1 MGRRGLCNL
10 WHCSQYSIESFY
22 HKGYTKHTQLNK
34 RCDYIRY
41 ILAIAQF
48 SHLDPLIKTFTNTI
62 LPKKQLYGHS
72 QFNAQLTPEKMKK
85 STLKACNVH
94 EMNVAEMQTYHG
106 GAVLIP
112 LVLFGVLGAYLS
124 AKTVLIV
131 KSIYSSLK

>member
-1 MGRRGLCNL
+1 
-10 WHCSQYSIESFY
+10 
-22 HKGYTKHTQLNK
+22 
-34 RCDYIRY
+34 
-41 ILAIAQF
+41 
-48 SHLDPLIKTFTNTI
+48 
-62 LPKKQLYGHS
+62 
-72 QFNAQLTPEKMKK
+72 MKK